1 MAHEP
6 YDEIRNAP
14 LRDQQSEDERR
25 KQRRAEAEDIRYL
38 MKNKQGRRIAWRWL
52 SDAGVFKTSMT
63 GNSYTFFN
71 EGQRNVGLKLLAAI
85 HEHCPEQYAVMVAE
99 SKEKADQ

>member
-14 LRDQQSEDERR
+14 LREQQSEDERR

-38 MKNKQGRRIAWRWL
+38 MKNKQGRRIA
-52 SDAGVFKTSMT
+52 
-63 GNSYTFFN
+63 
-71 EGQRNVGLKLLAAI
+71 
-85 HEHCPEQYAVMVAE
+85 
-99 SKEKADQ
+99 